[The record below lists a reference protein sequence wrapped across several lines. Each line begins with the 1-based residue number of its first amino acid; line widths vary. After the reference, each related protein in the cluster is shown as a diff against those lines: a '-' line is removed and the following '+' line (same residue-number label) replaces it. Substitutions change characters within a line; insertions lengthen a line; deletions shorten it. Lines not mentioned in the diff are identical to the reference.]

1 MSKGEQLI
9 KSILENENVRYQ
21 QEKIF
26 TDLRNGKMRFDFF
39 LPELGILLEYDGE
52 GHFQQIKKFY
62 KNQQEFNHAKQNDRY
77 KNSYAL
83 SRGIPLYRIPYWD
96 INKITTLNDITQPQ
110 YLVQTRWHNDIVYR
124 EYLKRGGE

>member
-21 QEKIF
+21 QEKVF

>member
-39 LPELGILLEYDGE
+39 LPEFGILLEWDGIQ
-52 GHFQQIKKFY
+52 HFKQVLKFHRT
-62 KNQQEFNHAKQNDRY
+62 QQEFNHAKQNDRY
-77 KNSYAL
+77 KNSFAL
-83 SRGIPLYRIPYWD
+83 ARGYRLYRIPYWEMDNIKTFSD
-96 INKITTLNDITQPQ
+96 IVQEKFHVTTQ
-110 YLVQTRWHNDIVYR
+110 WHNDIVYR

>member
-26 TDLRNGKMRFDFF
+26 TDLRNGKLRFDFF
-39 LPELGILLEYDGE
+39 LPEFEILIEVDGE

-62 KNQQEFNHAKQNDRY
+62 KNRQEFNHAKQNDRY
-77 KNSYAL
+77 KNSFAL
-83 SRGIPLYRIPYWD
+83 ARGYRLYRIPYWEIDNIKIFSD
-96 INKITTLNDITQPQ
+96 IVQEKYHVTTQ
-110 YLVQTRWHNDIVYR
+110 WHNDIVYR
-124 EYLKRGGE
+124 EYLKRGGK

>member
-9 KSILENENVRYQ
+9 ESILENENVRYQ

>member
-83 SRGIPLYRIPYWD
+83 SHGIPLYRIPYWD
-96 INKITTLNDITQPQ
+96 INKIVTLNDITSPQ

-124 EYLKRGGE
+124 EYLKCGGK

>member
-39 LPELGILLEYDGE
+39 LPELGILLEWDGIQ
-52 GHFQQIKKFY
+52 HFKQVLKFHQT
-62 KNQQEFNHAKQNDRY
+62 QQEFNHAKQNDRY
-77 KNSYAL
+77 KNSFAL
-83 SRGIPLYRIPYWD
+83 ARGYRLYRIPYWE
-96 INKITTLNDITQPQ
+96 INNIKTFSDITQEKFHVTTQ
-110 YLVQTRWHNDIVYR
+110 WHNDIVYR
-124 EYLKRGGE
+124 EYLKSGGN

>member
-39 LPELGILLEYDGE
+39 LPELEILLEYDGAQ
-52 GHFQQIKKFY
+52 HFQQIIKFHRI
-62 KNQQEFNHAKQNDRY
+62 QQEFNHAKQNDRY
-77 KNSYAL
+77 KNSFAL
-83 SRGIPLYRIPYWD
+83 AHGYRLYRIPYWEMDNIKTFSD
-96 INKITTLNDITQPQ
+96 IIQEKFYVTTQ
-110 YLVQTRWHNDIVYR
+110 WHNDIIYR
-124 EYLKRGGE
+124 EYLKSGGA

>member
-39 LPELGILLEYDGE
+39 LPDLGILLEYDGAQ
-52 GHFQQIKKFY
+52 HFQQVIKFHRT
-62 KNQQEFNHAKQNDRY
+62 QQEFNHAKQNDRY
-77 KNSYAL
+77 KNSFAL
-83 SRGIPLYRIPYWD
+83 ARGYRLYRIPYWEMDNIKTFSD
-96 INKITTLNDITQPQ
+96 IIQEKFHVTTQ
-110 YLVQTRWHNDIVYR
+110 WHNDIIYR
-124 EYLKRGGE
+124 EYLKSGGA

>member
-21 QEKIF
+21 QEKVF

-39 LPELGILLEYDGE
+39 LPELEILIEVDGE
-52 GHFQQIKKFY
+52 GHFQWIKKFY

-77 KNSYAL
+77 KNSFAL
-83 SRGIPLYRIPYWD
+83 AHGYQLYRIPYWE
-96 INKITTLNDITQPQ
+96 INNIKIFSDITQDKFRVAT
-110 YLVQTRWHNDIVYR
+110 LWHNDIVYR
-124 EYLKRGGE
+124 EYLKSGGV

>member
-39 LPELGILLEYDGE
+39 LPELGILTEVDGQH
-52 GHFQQIKKFY
+52 HFQWVKKFHRT
-62 KNQQEFNHAKQNDRY
+62 KQEFNHAKQNDRY
-77 KNSYAL
+77 KNSFAL
-83 SRGIPLYRIPYWD
+83 ARGYRLYRIPFWEID
-96 INKITTLNDITQPQ
+96 NIRTFSDITQDKF
-110 YLVQTRWHNDIVYR
+110 LVTTSWHNDIIYR
-124 EYLKRGGE
+124 EYLSGGI

>member
-39 LPELGILLEYDGE
+39 LPELGILTEVDGQQ
-52 GHFQQIKKFY
+52 HFQWVKKFHRT
-62 KNQQEFNHAKQNDRY
+62 KQEFNHAKQNDRY
-77 KNSYAL
+77 KNSFAL
-83 SRGIPLYRIPYWD
+83 ARGYRLYRIPYWEMD
-96 INKITTLNDITQPQ
+96 NIKTFSDITQEKFHVTTQ
-110 YLVQTRWHNDIVYR
+110 WHNDIIYR
-124 EYLKRGGE
+124 EYLKGGGK